1 MAIIRISNVIMEWY
15 DIGEL
20 KEYLILNNIK
30 YEDVEIISY
39 SE

>member
-1 MAIIRISNVIMEWY
+1 MAIIRISDVIMEWY
-15 DIGEL
+15 DIGAL
-20 KEYLILNNIK
+20 KDYLILNGIK